1 MGEGELVS
9 GVMGLE
15 VHHIYGNT
23 YLPTRSSTSALRMQP
38 CSAIRAAKG
47 ETEKR
52 GINQESGL
60 AAVHTTFRRRQ
71 QDGAQREPDNSYLH
85 KAQWQECH
93 VVGTEERVEE
103 NFLDPAVEV
112 CF

>member
-23 YLPTRSSTSALRMQP
+23 YPPTRSSTSALRMQP

-60 AAVHTTFRRRQ
+60 AAIHTTFRRRRRA
-71 QDGAQREPDNSYLH
+71 GAQREPDKSYLH
-85 KAQWQECH
+85 KTQWQECY

>member
-1 MGEGELVS
+1 M
-9 GVMGLE
+9 MGLE

-23 YLPTRSSTSALRMQP
+23 YPPTRSGTTALRMQP

-60 AAVHTTFRRRQ
+60 AAIHTTFRRRWRA
-71 QDGAQREPDNSYLH
+71 GAQREPDKSYLH
-85 KAQWQECH
+85 KTQWQERH
-93 VVGTEERVEE
+93 IVGTEEGVEE
-103 NFLDPAVEV
+103 NFLDPAVEI